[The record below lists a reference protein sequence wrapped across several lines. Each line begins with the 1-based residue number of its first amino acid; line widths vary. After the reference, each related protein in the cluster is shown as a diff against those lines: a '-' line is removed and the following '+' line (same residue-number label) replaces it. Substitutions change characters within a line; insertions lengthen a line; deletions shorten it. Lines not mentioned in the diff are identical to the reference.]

1 MTQVAPLSCPEVT
14 PPPTAAAA
22 MPSAITTRFGEI
34 PLDAAKTLTFTYGL
48 LGFADR
54 QRYVLV
60 DTPPP
65 EVAFKLLQSLDDP
78 ELAFLVLPLDPTNGP
93 IARADVEAACRV
105 LALDPGPLALLGIV
119 TLRREPPAVQFTVNL
134 RAPLLL
140 DTARRIGF
148 QHVLANE
155 SYSLRELL
163 PRGDEDAT

>member
-1 MTQVAPLSCPEVT
+1 MTQVAPLTCPEVT
-14 PPPTAAAA
+14 PTTAPAATPTV
-22 MPSAITTRFGEI
+22 ITTRFGEI
-34 PLDAAKTLTFTYGL
+34 ALDPVKAITFTYGL

-65 EVAFKLLQSLDDP
+65 QVAFKLLQSLDDP

-93 IARADVEAACRV
+93 IARADVEAVCRV
-105 LALDPGPLALLGIV
+105 LALDPAPLALLGIV
-119 TLRREPPAVQFTVNL
+119 TMRREPPAVQFTVNL

-140 DTARRIGF
+140 DTTRQIGF

-155 SYSLRELL
+155 SYSLREPL
-163 PRGDEDAT
+163 PRGDEDVA